1 MPECELLK
9 SINQLTIKMTENST
23 GTPQDLTK
31 LGPDKTRLLL
41 LGLNLLN
48 KGLKLPCA
56 VVKPQAK
63 SPAPEKQ
70 ASSELME
77 KLKNSPQKLSSLCE
91 DGTETR
97 KRKRDPATDDAAEVG
112 KREKRKMMN
121 RVSAQNA
128 RDRKKAYIED
138 LEKKVA
144 LLEEKNKALE
154 KENTLLKNQT
164 TVLSQENV
172 QLEQRLSETTMT
184 SQGDA
189 LQALLKE
196 TLLQEPFAQGSAA
209 PQNKVSLQQKQFL
222 KKWLLFQIVL
232 AFNLSFW
239 QPSLLTS
246 AQKEL
251 LLQLDNMEECP
262 VPIMTYSSN
271 HQPLLRASPWWGAAN
286 SKWNPPKN

>member
-1 MPECELLK
+1 
-9 SINQLTIKMTENST
+9 MTENST
-23 GTPQDLTK
+23 DSPQQDPKK

-56 VVKPQAK
+56 VVQPQAK
-63 SPAPEKQ
+63 SLAPEKQ
-70 ASSELME
+70 ASSELLE

-97 KRKRDPATDDAAEVG
+97 KRKRDPATDDAEVG

-121 RVSAQNA
+121 RMSAQNA

-154 KENTLLKNQT
+154 KENTLLKNHT
-164 TVLSQENV
+164 SVLSQENV
-172 QLEQRLSETTMT
+172 QLEQRLSESTVT
-184 SQGDA
+184 SPGDA

-196 TLLQEPFAQGSAA
+196 TLLQEPFAQGSAV
-209 PQNKVSLQQKQFL
+209 PQNKVSPQQKQFL

-251 LLQLDNMEECP
+251 LLRLDNMEECP